1 MAPPAR
7 VWPHRRGNRG
17 RDDRGADPRDRVWP
31 RDRLHL
37 CPHGPQPGH
46 RLVEHGV
53 GETPPPMAPPARVW
67 PHRRGNRGRDDR
79 GADPRAR
86 VWPGE
91 RLHPCPHGPQP
102 RHRLVEHGVGET
114 PPPWPPRLACGR
126 TTVGIVAVTTAA
138 LIHVIVSGLAT
149 RCIYAPIALSLVTA
163 WLSKAW
169 PSRPPHGPPGSRVAA
184 PPWESWP

>member
-17 RDDRGADPRDRVWP
+17 RDDRGADPCGRVWP

-37 CPHGPQPGH
+37 
-46 RLVEHGV
+46 
-53 GETPPPMAPPARVW
+53 
-67 PHRRGNRGRDDR
+67 
-79 GADPRAR
+79 
-86 VWPGE
+86 
-91 RLHPCPHGPQP
+91 CPHGPQP
-102 RHRLVEHGVGET
+102 RHRLVEHGVGEA

-149 RCIYAPIALSLVTA
+149 GCIYALMALSLVIIYNATRTLNFAQGEMLMISTFVA
-163 WLSKAW
+163 WSVQRAL
-169 PSRPPHGPPGSRVAA
+169 G
-184 PPWESWP
+184 